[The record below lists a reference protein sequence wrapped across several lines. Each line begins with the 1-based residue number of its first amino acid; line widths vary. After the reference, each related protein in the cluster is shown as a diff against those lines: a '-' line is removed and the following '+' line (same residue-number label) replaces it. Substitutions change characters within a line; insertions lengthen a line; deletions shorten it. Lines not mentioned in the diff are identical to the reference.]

1 MIKHISPIKWL
12 HVTFFLKLKPDIYER
27 AMLHNL
33 THNEMELSISG
44 CIPKVIS
51 IVDNRGEKV

>member
-1 MIKHISPIKWL
+1 MSL
-12 HVTFFLKLKPDIYER
+12 FFKLKPDIYER
-27 AMLHNL
+27 TMLHNL

-51 IVDNRGEKV
+51 IVDNRGEKYKFD